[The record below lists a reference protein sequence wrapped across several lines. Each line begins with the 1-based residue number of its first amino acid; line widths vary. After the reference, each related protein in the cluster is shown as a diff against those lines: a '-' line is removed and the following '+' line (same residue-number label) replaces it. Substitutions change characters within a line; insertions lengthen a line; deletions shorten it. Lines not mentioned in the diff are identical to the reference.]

1 MLPNVYGP
9 CTRIGHRGKEKLMR
23 TKLLGLGLAATMV
36 AGLFGLAGP
45 ATAAANAKVNVVHGI
60 PGLTVDVCV
69 DGAKAI
75 PDFQPGDAVKGV
87 ALPAGSHTF
96 KIVAQGDACSASA
109 ILSVSPTLEAGKNYT
124 AIANLDDTGAPNIK
138 LFTNNVNPTKPGN
151 ARLTVRHTADA
162 PAVNVWANGG
172 KLIGGKDFTWGRSAS
187 LQTPRGIYS
196 AWVSLPGDFEPVIG
210 PAVLQLKAG
219 VAYQVYAWGDGTNG
233 YHLAVVN
240 LNVGT
245 N

>member
-1 MLPNVYGP
+1 
-9 CTRIGHRGKEKLMR
+9 MR
-23 TKLLGLGLAATMV
+23 KKLLGLGLAATMV
-36 AGLFGLAGP
+36 VGLMGLAGP
-45 ATAAANAKVNVVHGI
+45 ASAAKMAKLNVVHGI

-75 PDFQPGDAVKGV
+75 PDFAPGDVVKNIELT
-87 ALPAGSHTF
+87 AASHTF
-96 KIVAQGDACSASA
+96 KIVAQGDPCGGAG
-109 ILSVSPTLEAGKNYT
+109 ILVVTTPLEGGVNYT
-124 AIANLDDTGAPNIK
+124 AIANLNDSGDPNLK

-162 PAVNVWANGG
+162 PAVNVWANGA
-172 KLIGGKDFTWGRSAS
+172 KLIGGKDFTWGKSAT
-187 LQTPRGIYS
+187 LQTPKGIYA
-196 AWVSLPGDFEPVIG
+196 AWVSLPGDFNPVIG

-233 YHLAVVN
+233 YNRAVLS